1 MLTTSEIQT
10 QGWDLRRGP
19 TRRTR
24 SKTLPRRR
32 PAVDRLLR
40 REGKP
45 LSTEIL
51 TPLWVK
57 LDPAARLE
65 RGMER
70 LVTVERVACRQDKRV
85 KDSTVELAAES
96 TGSISVKLSHL
107 GSAQSRRVR
116 SLPRRPGRPRTGLS
130 GYSISRRPLHRGV
143 RAAILSRPRGG
154 DQAQRVGD
162 LVESAVTRRRSC
174 VGRRT
179 RSPRPPAQP
188 APSAQPAHGPNPHRH
203 RTRTHRPYPAAS
215 HPTAFLATATRSR
228 RCRHRPPSAELRA
241 EVRNPIEDRRPVTS
255 HLLAPSERSIG
266 MGGLLA
272 LVVVM
277 KASKKHLEV
286 VRVERRIEALH
297 DNAQTAP
304 SVRGHGRGLDRRRPA
319 WRLLR
324 GATQG
329 TAPADR
335 APRATRDFALP
346 APRAPSLRRD
356 VSMIGLDPLAPET
369 ARTAQSG
376 VDQSCAIVPDP
387 VASFTSSV

>member
-1 MLTTSEIQT
+1 MGS
-10 QGWDLRRGP
+10 
-19 TRRTR
+19 RT
-24 SKTLPRRR
+24 LHF
-32 PAVDRLLR
+32 
-40 REGKP
+40 
-45 LSTEIL
+45 
-51 TPLWVK
+51 
-57 LDPAARLE
+57 
-65 RGMER
+65 
-70 LVTVERVACRQDKRV
+70 
-85 KDSTVELAAES
+85 
-96 TGSISVKLSHL
+96 SH
-107 GSAQSRRVR
+107 
-116 SLPRRPGRPRTGLS
+116 
-130 GYSISRRPLHRGV
+130 PLHRGFAH
-143 RAAILSRPRGG
+143 RDSLSATRR

-179 RSPRPPAQP
+179 RSPRPPARP
-188 APSAQPAHGPNPHRH
+188 APYTTPPTRPDPHRH

-215 HPTAFLATATRSR
+215 RPTAFLATATRSR
-228 RCRHRPPSAELRA
+228 RCRHRPPSAGAPSGSQE
-241 EVRNPIEDRRPVTS
+241 PIEDRRPVTS

-277 KASKKHLEV
+277 KASKKRLEV

-346 APRAPSLRRD
+346 APAHRPCAAD

-369 ARTAQSG
+369 AEPPSRVSTRVARSCLIRSRASLHPSDSSGTQDVRCARRLVDDETRERGWRQTARLHAVSYEPGRTSG
-376 VDQSCAIVPDP
+376 SEITAAMSRAMRSRSIGEVPAGAHTP
-387 VASFTSSV
+387 YQIGKS